1 MGSHSS
7 SAEQAVKLAKT
18 VAQPGAVLAD
28 EQARAESLAL
38 MAESGIAMVASLDES
53 GHPRIKA
60 MLKMETEGLKQVWFS
75 TNTSSKRVAQ
85 FLRDARAS
93 VYFVDATGFRG
104 LLLVGEMEVRRDA
117 ESRRRLWREGFE
129 MYYPKGIDDPDYT
142 VLRFVAREANYYHGL
157 SNRTFAV

>member
-1 MGSHSS
+1 MSSHSS

-18 VAQPGAVLAD
+18 VERPGAVLAD
-28 EQARAESLAL
+28 EPAKQASLKL
-38 MAESGIAMVASLDES
+38 VAESGVAMVASLDET

-60 MLKMETEGLKQVWFS
+60 MLKMETEGLKHVWFS

-93 VYFVDATGFRG
+93 VYFVDPAGFRG
-104 LLLVGEMEVRRDA
+104 LLLVGEMEVHRDEA
-117 ESRRRLWREGFE
+117 SRRRLWRDGFE
-129 MYYPKGIDDPDYT
+129 VYYPKGLDDPDYT